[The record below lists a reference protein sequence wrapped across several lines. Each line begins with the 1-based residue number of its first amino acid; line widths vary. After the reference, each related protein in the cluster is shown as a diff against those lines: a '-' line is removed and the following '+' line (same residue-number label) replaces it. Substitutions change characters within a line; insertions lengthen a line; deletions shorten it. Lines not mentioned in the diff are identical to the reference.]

1 MGRRPH
7 LAMRTPSLRTQ
18 VLAVNTLLITATV
31 FAASVAARLNLAA
44 AGERR
49 QFLVLVAA
57 LLVTVLGNGVVL
69 RRRFAPL
76 ERLVETVGGADAP
89 APPDADP
96 EVWEVAR
103 LHEAFARAHGA
114 VLRAQEAE
122 RARIARDLHDE
133 ANQALTAVLLRLQA
147 SAQDAPPRLRQELQE
162 TQRVATQAMEELLRL
177 ARELRPAALDDL
189 GLLPAL
195 RTKVDEFARRAG
207 VDAALRVEPGLPEL
221 DPDGQLVAYRVVQES
236 LSNVARHADA
246 RRVRVELG
254 PAPAGGAFVRVSDD
268 GRGFAEARAGGLG
281 LDGMRE
287 RARIAGGS
295 LAVRSVVG
303 GGTTIELRLPEAA

>member
-1 MGRRPH
+1 
-7 LAMRTPSLRTQ
+7 MRTPSLRTQ

-76 ERLVETVGGADAP
+76 ERLVETVGRAETLALP
-89 APPDADP
+89 AADP

-147 SAQDAPPRLRQELQE
+147 SAQDAPPRLREELQE

-195 RTKVDEFARRAG
+195 RTQVDEFARRAR
-207 VDAALRVEPGLPEL
+207 VDAALQVAPGLPEL

-236 LSNVARHADA
+236 LSNVARHAGA
-246 RRVRVELG
+246 GRVRVELG
-254 PAPAGGAFVRVSDD
+254 PSPAGGAMVRVSDD
-268 GRGFAEARAGGLG
+268 GCGFAEGREGGLG

-303 GGTTIELRLPEAA
+303 SGTTIELRLPEAA